1 MEQDKADERDTEM
14 SLRGDELDNVETVK
28 MSSQASVNHTVGK
41 FHPMNAEEHLAVQ
54 ENITAVGR
62 TR

>member
-1 MEQDKADERDTEM
+1 MEQDKADEGDTDM

-28 MSSQASVNHTVGK
+28 MSSQGPVNHTFGE
-41 FHPMNAEEHLAVQ
+41 NAEEHLAVQ
-54 ENITAVGR
+54 DNLTAVGR